1 MKENN
6 MTHPTGAQHRNGRG
20 TSWEPDPANA
30 GRTAAST
37 PREADAPLPHATK
50 IKICGL
56 TRLEDAASVNRAG
69 PDYAGFVFYE
79 QSRRNVSADQARAL
93 RAAIDPGIRT
103 VGVFV
108 NAAPETVLRL
118 CRDGIIDIVQLHG
131 DEDAACLAALRDRL
145 PGVEIWQAFRVR
157 APEDLALAARSRA
170 DQVLLDSGGG
180 TGTRFDWS
188 LLAGFPRPFILAGGL
203 TPPTIPDAIERLRP
217 YAVDIS
223 SGVETAGHK
232 DEALIIA
239 AVAATRRG

>member
-1 MKENN
+1 MKKATDGLAYEAPHGN
-6 MTHPTGAQHRNGRG
+6 PGDV
-20 TSWEPDPANA
+20 SDPV
-30 GRTAAST
+30 
-37 PREADAPLPHATK
+37 PREHDAPLPHATK

-56 TRLEDAASVNRAG
+56 TRLCDAASVNRAK

-93 RAAIDPGIRT
+93 RAAILPGIRT

-108 NAAPETVLRL
+108 NATPETVLRL
-118 CRDGIIDIVQLHG
+118 CRERIINIVQLHG
-131 DEDAACLAALRDRL
+131 SEDEAYLASLREAL

-157 APEDLALAARSRA
+157 APEDLAAAAQSRA
-170 DQVLLDSGGG
+170 DQVLLDNGGG
-180 TGTRFDWS
+180 TGECFDWS

-203 TPPTIPDAIERLRP
+203 TPRNIPDAIERLRP
-217 YAVDIS
+217 FAVDVS
-223 SGVETAGHK
+223 SGVETAGLK